1 MVSFSSEGNTNSN
14 SKVAD
19 KCYLISGFAP
29 VATTV
34 AMPLMVLWS
43 LRNSHKAPMVKY
55 NQIVN
60 EVVRQYVGGTI
71 GLVSYFGGGEL
82 TRLLFKAIKGTGSSS
97 NNPNKK
103 DSPADKQE
111 ADSKQKVDMLLGGNA
126 MNFLG
131 FAIVRPWFTTG
142 LVCKFLKEEGEEAT
156 LSKAHMLEISKLPS
170 ESERTALM
178 DKKLKE
184 AIQEKLSA
192 GKDGSFLTRKLQHW
206 VDHNFFEKKPH
217 ELAKPLLRKS
227 AIVSTVALT
236 AWLSGL
242 GAIFYGINRA
252 FDRSAKKKDE
262 ADSKPNNSN
271 VVVNPAPPMILMKPS
286 TRFSS
291 HLRAPSSLSL

>member
-1 MVSFSSEGNTNSN
+1 MVSFSSEGKKDSD

-43 LRNSHKAPMVKY
+43 LRHSNKAPMVKY

-82 TRLLFKAIKGTGSSS
+82 TRLIFKAVKGINGSGNQS
-97 NNPNKK
+97 NQNE
-103 DSPADKQE
+103 SDKQQ

-170 ESERTALM
+170 EAERVALM
-178 DKKLKE
+178 DKKLKA

-192 GKDGSFLTRKLQHW
+192 ATDGNFITRKLQNW

-217 ELAKPLLRKS
+217 ELAKPLLKRA
-227 AIVSTVALT
+227 AIVSTLALT
-236 AWLSGL
+236 GWLTGL
-242 GAIFYGINRA
+242 
-252 FDRSAKKKDE
+252 
-262 ADSKPNNSN
+262 
-271 VVVNPAPPMILMKPS
+271 
-286 TRFSS
+286 
-291 HLRAPSSLSL
+291 